1 VYHSVVTE
9 KVLTCIR
16 ELELFKPGDRV
27 GAAVSGGADSVALL
41 RTLIEL
47 RAQLGLVL
55 TVLHFNHKIRG
66 ADADEDERFV
76 ARLAERHGLEFCR
89 ASADVPA
96 YAAEHKLS
104 LETAGRQARYQFF
117 ESFLER
123 QALDVVATGHTL
135 DDQAETVLMRVLRGA
150 GTRGLAG
157 IYPRK
162 QVLGCGGQSIGYVVR
177 PLLGVRRAE
186 VRDYL
191 KELDQPWR
199 EDATNADLQY
209 TRNRVRHGL
218 IPLIE
223 TRFKPTAVAALGQ
236 LAEVSRAEENYWE
249 GELARLMPEVTH
261 VPDPATC
268 GLAVNVPGLLA
279 LHPAVQRRVL
289 RRCAQVLG
297 ISLDFEHLTRL
308 LAAAQCERAGTQ
320 VCELPCGWI
329 AVREQQEL
337 RFELRRSSDHKAPL
351 AYEYHLPIPG
361 EAEIREIGSV
371 VRAFLRTVKPGAS
384 GYNPEQSLDPRVLGA
399 EVVVRNWRP
408 GDRLWVAHSKQPKKM
423 KELFEQRHVPV
434 AERKTWPVAASGDKL
449 AWARGFGASAEFQP
463 AGDARQVVVIEEFVL
478 HPRGAGSSER

>member
-1 VYHSVVTE
+1 MTG
-9 KVLTCIR
+9 KVLAYIR
-16 ELELFKPGDRV
+16 EHELLKPGNRV
-27 GAAVSGGADSVALL
+27 GVAVSGGADSVALL
-41 RTLIEL
+41 RVLLEL
-47 RAQLGLVL
+47 RGTLGIVPS
-55 TVLHFNHKIRG
+55 VLHFNHKIRG

-76 ARLAERHGLEFCR
+76 AALAQQHGLEFYR
-89 ASADVPA
+89 SSADVPA

-123 QALDVVATGHTL
+123 RVLDVVATGHTL

-150 GTRGLAG
+150 GTRGLGG

-162 QVLGCGGQSIGYVVR
+162 QVLGCDGKKIGYVVR

-191 KELDQPWR
+191 KELHQPWR

-236 LAEVSRAEENYWE
+236 LAEVARAEENYWE
-249 GELARLMPEVTH
+249 GELSRLMPELAQ
-261 VPDPATC
+261 VPDSGAC
-268 GLAVNVPGLLA
+268 GLAVNIPRLLA

-289 RRCAQVLG
+289 RNCAQVLG
-297 ISLDFEHLTRL
+297 INLDFEHLTQL
-308 LAAAQCERAGTQ
+308 LAAAQCERAETP

-329 AVREQQEL
+329 AVRQQQEL
-337 RFELRRSSDHKAPL
+337 CFELRHDSDRRTPL

-361 EAEIREIGSV
+361 EAEIREIGRV

-384 GYNPEQSLDPRVLGA
+384 GYNPEQSLDPGALGA
-399 EVVVRNWRP
+399 ELVVRNWRP

-423 KELFEQRHVPV
+423 KELFEQRHVPA
-434 AERKTWPVAASGDKL
+434 AERKTWPVAASGGKL

-478 HPRGAGSSER
+478 HPRGAGSGER